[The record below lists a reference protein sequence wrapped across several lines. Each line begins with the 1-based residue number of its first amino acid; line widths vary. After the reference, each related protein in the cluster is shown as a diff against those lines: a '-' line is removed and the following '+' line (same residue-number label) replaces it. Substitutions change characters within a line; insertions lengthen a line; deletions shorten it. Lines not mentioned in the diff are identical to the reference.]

1 MEYAIGQTFDTLPES
16 AAPKK
21 ASALLFEEQYKDKL
35 DASPNKWVAMD
46 IENIASIDRKSVEY
60 INKVGKYYHRVKSW
74 TDKHGP
80 NYEFKNIRTETQ
92 FIMFGK
98 RVINGI

>member
-1 MEYAIGQTFDTLPES
+1 MEYTIGQTFDTLPES
-16 AAPKK
+16 IAPKK
-21 ASALLFEEQYKDKL
+21 ASSFLFEEQYKDRL
-35 DASPNKWVAMD
+35 DATPNKWVALD
-46 IENIASIDRKSVEY
+46 VENIVGLDRKGTDY

-74 TDKHGP
+74 TAKHGA
-80 NYEFKNIRTETQ
+80 NYEFRNIRTETQ

>member
-1 MEYAIGQTFDTLPES
+1 MEYTIGQTFDTLPES

-46 IENIASIDRKSVEY
+46 IENIAGIDRKSVEY

-74 TDKHGP
+74 TDKHGS